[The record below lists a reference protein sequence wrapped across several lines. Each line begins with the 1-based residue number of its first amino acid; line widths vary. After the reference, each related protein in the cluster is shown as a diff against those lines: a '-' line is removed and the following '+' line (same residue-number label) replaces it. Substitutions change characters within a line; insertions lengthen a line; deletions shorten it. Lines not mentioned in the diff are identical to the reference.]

1 MATATIELPQEVYDL
16 AEEAAQAR
24 HIGLADFFTK
34 AVHAETEPPWLA
46 TFGELS
52 DLHKENKRI
61 MQRIEKAFGQVEP
74 EAWK

>member
-1 MATATIELPQEVYDL
+1 LPIFLPRQ
-16 AEEAAQAR
+16 
-24 HIGLADFFTK
+24 FT
-34 AVHAETEPPWLA
+34 WFA

-52 DLHKENKRI
+52 DLHEENKRI